1 MKLKLITA
9 YLKLKKEGYDKK
21 YRRLYYATNNLIT
34 FEQYEKYSDKIIRKG
49 GVYYEFLPNARK

>member
-9 YLKLKKEGYDKK
+9 YFRLKKAGYNKQH
-21 YRRLYYATNNLIT
+21 RMLYYATNNLIT

-49 GVYYEFLPNARK
+49 GSLL